1 MPYLLHYDKKSGTS
15 KKKKKST
22 DHPTEIHMSVST
34 TTNSTADLK
43 NRSSSNKTCNK
54 KNKFLG
60 SFKTQVVTPIDI
72 YI

>member
-1 MPYLLHYDKKSGTS
+1 MTKSQAPQK

-22 DHPTEIHMSVST
+22 DHPTEIYTYLST

-43 NRSSSNKTCNK
+43 N
-54 KNKFLG
+54 KFQG